1 MIYYFEFNEKYLKYM
16 RKDLGNEEIENN
28 KCFTIDGSGD
38 SFKVNVYCNV
48 ELALKPNTIVLSKD
62 EELNNYWWV
71 VQEDKSTLIDNN
83 LYLHELQL
91 VGAIEW
97 FKFKFCYTGT
107 FYYHRYSYFEVMQ
120 KLLYSL
126 WKPKFFDFNLG
137 NFTSEFGSK
146 KNNQKFTFKG
156 YTIRSALSEI
166 EKALNVDFKL
176 KFVTSKLSIEE
187 TVSGTT
193 GSHSFDP
200 TPDGTGAYYP
210 GNISTTISPN
220 YIKVVI
226 KSVTPSSASAT
237 ISSYNSS
244 TGAIKLK
251 IKSATENAHVT
262 VTLKCT
268 TEENVAEY
276 GYYNI
281 SILETQKVDLTD
293 YQTKA
298 LDTSVTING
307 ETKTTVNDSLTAIAN
322 YISGLKSGTNVV
334 EKANKANQLVTART
348 ISLSGDATG
357 SISFDGSSNKTLS
370 VTLANSGVTAGTYS
384 VVTVDAKGRATSGG
398 QIIEVGGASQ
408 TTPSASLA
416 VGGIFFKVI

>member
-1 MIYYFEFNEKYLKYM
+1 MANTQITQYQSNGTLLILHPETIAEIVNYTDNKVIGATNVQSALDILAQAK
-16 RKDLGNEEIENN
+16 KDTESSIS
-28 KCFTIDGSGD
+28 TINTNVSNAQSRADSAYSLAGEAKSIAEGASRAFVYNTYTDMVNDLTSASNTKFKIGD
-38 SFKVNVYCNV
+38 NLLLVQTNV
-48 ELALKPNTIVLSKD
+48 PD
-62 EELNNYWWV
+62 YWISSIG
-71 VQEDKSTLIDNN
+71 DKSAT
-83 LYLHELQL
+83 
-91 VGAIEW
+91 
-97 FKFKFCYTGT
+97 T
-107 FYYHRYSYFEVMQ
+107 
-120 KLLYSL
+120 
-126 WKPKFFDFNLG
+126 
-137 NFTSEFGSK
+137 
-146 KNNQKFTFKG
+146 
-156 YTIRSALSEI
+156 
-166 EKALNVDFKL
+166 
-176 KFVTSKLSIEE
+176 VTE

-193 GSHSFDP
+193 GSVGEDLS
-200 TPDGTGAYYP
+200 GTGENISYSEI
-210 GNISTTISPN
+210 ISTTISSN
-220 YIKVVI
+220 YSSVVV
-226 KSVTPSSASAT
+226 KSVTPLSASAT
-237 ISSYNSS
+237 IRSYNSS

-251 IKSATENAHVT
+251 IKSDRPNQSVQ
-262 VTLKCT
+262 VTLNCIS
-268 TEENVAEY
+268 EENVADY
-276 GYYNI
+276 GFYNI
-281 SILETQKVDLTD
+281 AILETQKVDLTD
-293 YQTKA
+293 YQTKT

>member
-1 MIYYFEFNEKYLKYM
+1 MANTQITQYQSNGALLILHPETIAEIVNYTDNKVIGATNVQTALDILAQAK
-16 RKDLGNEEIENN
+16 KDTESSISSINTNVSNAQSKADSAFSLAGEAKSIAEGKSKAFVYNTYTDMVDDLLSASNTKFKI
-28 KCFTIDGSGD
+28 GD
-38 SFKVNVYCNV
+38 NLLIVQTNV
-48 ELALKPNTIVLSKD
+48 PD
-62 EELNNYWWV
+62 YWV
-71 VQEDKSTLIDNN
+71 RSIGDKS
-83 LYLHELQL
+83 
-91 VGAIEW
+91 A
-97 FKFKFCYTGT
+97 
-107 FYYHRYSYFEVMQ
+107 
-120 KLLYSL
+120 
-126 WKPKFFDFNLG
+126 
-137 NFTSEFGSK
+137 
-146 KNNQKFTFKG
+146 
-156 YTIRSALSEI
+156 TIS
-166 EKALNVDFKL
+166 
-176 KFVTSKLSIEE
+176 TEE
-187 TVSGTT
+187 VSGTT
-193 GSHSFDP
+193 GNKGQDLS
-200 TPDGTGAYYP
+200 GTGENIYYE
-210 GNISTTISPN
+210 GTISTTISSN
-220 YIKVVI
+220 YNSVVV
-226 KSVTPSSASAT
+226 KSVLPLSASAT

-293 YQTKA
+293 YQTKT

-307 ETKTTVNDSLTAIAN
+307 ETKTTVNDSLTSIAN

-348 ISLSGDATG
+348 ITLSGDATG
-357 SISFDGSSNKTLS
+357 NISFDGSSNKTLN

>member
-1 MIYYFEFNEKYLKYM
+1 MANTQITQYQSNGTLLILHPETIAEIVNYTDNKVIGATNVQTALDILAQTK
-16 RKDLGNEEIENN
+16 KDTESSIS
-28 KCFTIDGSGD
+28 TINTNVSNAQSKADSAFSLAGEAKSIAEGKSKAFVYNTYTDMVDDLLSASNTKFKIGD
-38 SFKVNVYCNV
+38 NLLIVQTNV
-48 ELALKPNTIVLSKD
+48 PD
-62 EELNNYWWV
+62 YWISSIG
-71 VQEDKSTLIDNN
+71 DKS
-83 LYLHELQL
+83 
-91 VGAIEW
+91 A
-97 FKFKFCYTGT
+97 
-107 FYYHRYSYFEVMQ
+107 
-120 KLLYSL
+120 
-126 WKPKFFDFNLG
+126 
-137 NFTSEFGSK
+137 
-146 KNNQKFTFKG
+146 
-156 YTIRSALSEI
+156 TIS
-166 EKALNVDFKL
+166 
-176 KFVTSKLSIEE
+176 TEE
-187 TVSGTT
+187 VSGTT
-193 GSHSFDP
+193 GNKGQDLS
-200 TPDGTGAYYP
+200 GTGENIYYE
-210 GNISTTISPN
+210 GTISTTISSN
-220 YIKVVI
+220 YNSVVV
-226 KSVTPSSASAT
+226 KSVLPLSASAT

-281 SILETQKVDLTD
+281 SILETQKVYLTD
-293 YQTKA
+293 YQTKT

-357 SISFDGSSNKTLS
+357 SISFDGSSNKTLN
-370 VTLANSGVTAGTYS
+370 VTLANSDVTAGTYS

>member
-1 MIYYFEFNEKYLKYM
+1 MANTQITQYQSNGTLLILHPETISEIVNYTDNKVIGATNVQSALDILAQAK
-16 RKDLGNEEIENN
+16 KDTESSIS
-28 KCFTIDGSGD
+28 TINTNVSNAQSKADSAFSLAGEAKSIAEGKSKAFVYNTYTDMVDDLLSASNTKFKIGD
-38 SFKVNVYCNV
+38 NLLIVQTNV
-48 ELALKPNTIVLSKD
+48 PD
-62 EELNNYWWV
+62 YWV
-71 VQEDKSTLIDNN
+71 RSIGDKS
-83 LYLHELQL
+83 
-91 VGAIEW
+91 A
-97 FKFKFCYTGT
+97 
-107 FYYHRYSYFEVMQ
+107 
-120 KLLYSL
+120 
-126 WKPKFFDFNLG
+126 
-137 NFTSEFGSK
+137 
-146 KNNQKFTFKG
+146 
-156 YTIRSALSEI
+156 TIS
-166 EKALNVDFKL
+166 
-176 KFVTSKLSIEE
+176 TEE
-187 TVSGTT
+187 VSGTT
-193 GSHSFDP
+193 GNKGQDLS
-200 TPDGTGAYYP
+200 GTGENIYYE
-210 GNISTTISPN
+210 GTISTTISSN
-220 YIKVVI
+220 YNSVVV
-226 KSVTPSSASAT
+226 KSVLPLSASAT
-237 ISSYNSS
+237 IYSYNSS

-293 YQTKA
+293 YQTKT

-357 SISFDGSSNKTLS
+357 SISFDGSSNKTLN

>member
-1 MIYYFEFNEKYLKYM
+1 MAIANTQINQILSNGAVLILHPETIAEIVNYTDNKVIGATNVQSALDILAQAKKDTESSISTINTNVSNAQSKADSAYLLAGEAKNIAEGASRAFVYNTYTDM
-16 RKDLGNEEIENN
+16 VNDLLSASNTKFKI
-28 KCFTIDGSGD
+28 GD
-38 SFKVNVYCNV
+38 NLLIIQTNV
-48 ELALKPNTIVLSKD
+48 PD
-62 EELNNYWWV
+62 YWISSIG
-71 VQEDKSTLIDNN
+71 DKS
-83 LYLHELQL
+83 
-91 VGAIEW
+91 A
-97 FKFKFCYTGT
+97 
-107 FYYHRYSYFEVMQ
+107 
-120 KLLYSL
+120 
-126 WKPKFFDFNLG
+126 
-137 NFTSEFGSK
+137 
-146 KNNQKFTFKG
+146 
-156 YTIRSALSEI
+156 TIS
-166 EKALNVDFKL
+166 
-176 KFVTSKLSIEE
+176 TE

-193 GSHSFDP
+193 GSAGQDP
-200 TPDGTGAYYP
+200 SGTGENIYYP
-210 GNISTTISPN
+210 EIISTTISAN
-220 YIKVVI
+220 YSSVVV
-226 KSVTPSSASAT
+226 KSVTPLSASAT

-251 IKSATENAHVT
+251 IKSARPNQSVQ
-262 VTLKCT
+262 VTLNCT

-281 SILETQKVDLTD
+281 AILETQKVDLTD
-293 YQTKA
+293 YQTKT

-398 QIIEVGGASQ
+398 QIIEVGAANQ
-408 TTPSASLA
+408 TTPSSSLA

>member
-1 MIYYFEFNEKYLKYM
+1 MANTQITQYQSNGSLLILHPETIAEIVNYTDNKVIGATNVQSALDILAQAK
-16 RKDLGNEEIENN
+16 KDTESSIS
-28 KCFTIDGSGD
+28 TINTNVSNAQSRADSAYSLAGEAKSIAEGASRAFVYNTYTDMVDDLVNASNTKFKIGD
-38 SFKVNVYCNV
+38 HLLIVQTNV
-48 ELALKPNTIVLSKD
+48 PD
-62 EELNNYWWV
+62 YWISSIG
-71 VQEDKSTLIDNN
+71 DKSAT
-83 LYLHELQL
+83 
-91 VGAIEW
+91 
-97 FKFKFCYTGT
+97 T
-107 FYYHRYSYFEVMQ
+107 
-120 KLLYSL
+120 
-126 WKPKFFDFNLG
+126 
-137 NFTSEFGSK
+137 
-146 KNNQKFTFKG
+146 
-156 YTIRSALSEI
+156 
-166 EKALNVDFKL
+166 
-176 KFVTSKLSIEE
+176 IEE
-187 TVSGTT
+187 TVKGRT
-193 GSHSFDP
+193 GNQSFDP

-210 GNISTTISPN
+210 GDISTTISAN
-220 YIKVVI
+220 YSSVSV
-226 KSVTPSSASAT
+226 KSVTPITASAT

-244 TGAIKLK
+244 TGAIELHISSIAENTIVVVKLNC
-251 IKSATENAHVT
+251 I
-262 VTLKCT
+262 

-281 SILETQKVDLTD
+281 AILETQKVDLTD
-293 YQTKA
+293 YQTKT

-307 ETKTTVNDSLTAIAN
+307 ETKTTVNDSLIAIAN

-334 EKANKANQLVTART
+334 EKANTANQLVTART

>member
-1 MIYYFEFNEKYLKYM
+1 MANTQITQYQSNGTLLILHPETIAEIVNYTDNKVIGATNVQTALDILAQAN
-16 RKDLGNEEIENN
+16 KDTESSISTINTNVSNAQN
-28 KCFTIDGSGD
+28 KADDAYSLAGEAKSIAEGASRAFVCNTYTDMVNDLISA
-38 SFKVNVYCNV
+38 SNTKFKVGDNLLIIQTNVPDYWISSIGDK
-48 ELALKPNTIVLSKD
+48 AATI
-62 EELNNYWWV
+62 
-71 VQEDKSTLIDNN
+71 ST
-83 LYLHELQL
+83 
-91 VGAIEW
+91 
-97 FKFKFCYTGT
+97 
-107 FYYHRYSYFEVMQ
+107 
-120 KLLYSL
+120 
-126 WKPKFFDFNLG
+126 
-137 NFTSEFGSK
+137 
-146 KNNQKFTFKG
+146 
-156 YTIRSALSEI
+156 
-166 EKALNVDFKL
+166 
-176 KFVTSKLSIEE
+176 E

-193 GSHSFDP
+193 GSFGQDP
-200 TPDGTGAYYP
+200 SGTGENIYYE
-210 GNISTTISPN
+210 GTISTTISSN
-220 YIKVVI
+220 YSSVVV
-226 KSVTPSSASAT
+226 KSVFPLSASAT

-251 IKSATENAHVT
+251 IKSVTPNASVQ
-262 VTLKCT
+262 VTLNCT
-268 TEENVAEY
+268 TEANVAEY

-281 SILETQKVDLTD
+281 AILETQKVDLTD
-293 YQTKA
+293 YQTKT
-298 LDTSVTING
+298 LDSSVTING

-322 YISGLKSGTNVV
+322 YISGLQSGTNVV

>member
-1 MIYYFEFNEKYLKYM
+1 MANTQITQYQSNGTLLILHPETIAEIVNYTDNKVIGATNVQSALDILAQAK
-16 RKDLGNEEIENN
+16 KDTESSIS
-28 KCFTIDGSGD
+28 TINTNVSNAQSRADSAYSLAGEAKSIAEGASRAFVYNTYTDMVNDLTSASNTKFKIGD
-38 SFKVNVYCNV
+38 NLLLVQTNV
-48 ELALKPNTIVLSKD
+48 PD
-62 EELNNYWWV
+62 YWISSIG
-71 VQEDKSTLIDNN
+71 DKSAT
-83 LYLHELQL
+83 
-91 VGAIEW
+91 
-97 FKFKFCYTGT
+97 T
-107 FYYHRYSYFEVMQ
+107 
-120 KLLYSL
+120 
-126 WKPKFFDFNLG
+126 
-137 NFTSEFGSK
+137 
-146 KNNQKFTFKG
+146 
-156 YTIRSALSEI
+156 
-166 EKALNVDFKL
+166 
-176 KFVTSKLSIEE
+176 VTE

-193 GSHSFDP
+193 GSVGEDLS
-200 TPDGTGAYYP
+200 GTGENISYSEI
-210 GNISTTISPN
+210 ISTTISSN
-220 YIKVVI
+220 YSSVVV
-226 KSVTPSSASAT
+226 KSVTPLSASAT
-237 ISSYNSS
+237 IRSYNSS

-251 IKSATENAHVT
+251 IKSSRPNQSVQ
-262 VTLKCT
+262 VTLNCIS
-268 TEENVAEY
+268 EENVADY
-276 GYYNI
+276 GFYNI
-281 SILETQKVDLTD
+281 AILETQKVDLTD
-293 YQTKA
+293 YQTKT

>member
-1 MIYYFEFNEKYLKYM
+1 MANTQITQYQSNGSLLILHPETIAEIVNYTDNKVIGATNVQAALDILAQAK
-16 RKDLGNEEIENN
+16 KDTESSIS
-28 KCFTIDGSGD
+28 TINTNVSNAQSRAD
-38 SFKVNVYCNV
+38 SAYSLAGEAKSIAEGASRAFVYNTYTDMVDDLVNASNTKFKVGDNLLIIQTNVPDYWISSIGDK
-48 ELALKPNTIVLSKD
+48 AATI
-62 EELNNYWWV
+62 
-71 VQEDKSTLIDNN
+71 ST
-83 LYLHELQL
+83 
-91 VGAIEW
+91 
-97 FKFKFCYTGT
+97 
-107 FYYHRYSYFEVMQ
+107 
-120 KLLYSL
+120 
-126 WKPKFFDFNLG
+126 
-137 NFTSEFGSK
+137 
-146 KNNQKFTFKG
+146 
-156 YTIRSALSEI
+156 
-166 EKALNVDFKL
+166 
-176 KFVTSKLSIEE
+176 E

-193 GSHSFDP
+193 GNKGQDLS
-200 TPDGTGAYYP
+200 GTGENIYYE
-210 GNISTTISPN
+210 GTISTTISSN
-220 YIKVVI
+220 YSSVVV
-226 KSVTPSSASAT
+226 KSVLPLSASAT

-251 IKSATENAHVT
+251 IKSATQNANVQ
-262 VTLKCT
+262 VTLQCT
-268 TEENVAEY
+268 TEANVAEY

-281 SILETQKVDLTD
+281 AILETQKVDLTD
-293 YQTKA
+293 YQTKT

>member
-1 MIYYFEFNEKYLKYM
+1 MANTQITQYQSNGTLLILHPETISEIVNYTDNKVIGATNVQSALDILAQAK
-16 RKDLGNEEIENN
+16 KDTESSIS
-28 KCFTIDGSGD
+28 TINTNVSNAQSKADSAFSLAGEAKSIAEGKSKAFVYNTYTDMVDDLLSASNTKFKIGD
-38 SFKVNVYCNV
+38 NLLIVQTNV
-48 ELALKPNTIVLSKD
+48 PD
-62 EELNNYWWV
+62 YWV
-71 VQEDKSTLIDNN
+71 RSIGDKS
-83 LYLHELQL
+83 
-91 VGAIEW
+91 A
-97 FKFKFCYTGT
+97 
-107 FYYHRYSYFEVMQ
+107 
-120 KLLYSL
+120 
-126 WKPKFFDFNLG
+126 
-137 NFTSEFGSK
+137 
-146 KNNQKFTFKG
+146 
-156 YTIRSALSEI
+156 TIS
-166 EKALNVDFKL
+166 
-176 KFVTSKLSIEE
+176 TEE
-187 TVSGTT
+187 VSGTT
-193 GSHSFDP
+193 GNKGQDLS
-200 TPDGTGAYYP
+200 GTGENIYYE
-210 GNISTTISPN
+210 GTISTTISSN
-220 YIKVVI
+220 YNSVVV
-226 KSVTPSSASAT
+226 KSVLPLSASAT
-237 ISSYNSS
+237 IYSYNSS

-281 SILETQKVDLTD
+281 SILETQKVYLTD
-293 YQTKA
+293 YQTKT